1 MKTPAILKLAYRRPL
16 RFLYCV
22 AFSFWYFARHVLDGL
37 RYMATPAREAPIAR
51 DKREILYIIANID
64 FFKDANHVVGG
75 HITHV
80 LGVIRG
86 LAKAGYR
93 VHVLTTQAVPFLDQ
107 PDCIQHVIAPE
118 RTLPELPLVDYLPW
132 HRQLYRDAL
141 RLVGERPIAF
151 IYQRHTNLVFSGGL
165 IAHRLGVPEVL
176 EVNSPVALMDGGL
189 ISRLFLFKFFE
200 KVAFRLAQRMIV
212 VSEVTRDILR
222 SNYAGVDVRKI
233 ITIPNGVDPQMFS
246 PDIPPANL
254 RAELGIADDV
264 FLVGFSGNFRPWHG
278 IDVLLEAYRRFRET
292 GARSHLVLIGGSE
305 NKAEYETKVREMG
318 LADGV
323 TFLGTVPFDQ
333 MPSHLVCFD
342 VLVSP
347 QVPLIGKT
355 FHGSPTKLFEYLAVG
370 KPVIASRI
378 GQLAEVIEHEQNGLL
393 VEPGSANEL
402 AAALRRVYDDRAAA
416 ARLGANA
423 RRTVLERYTWD
434 QNANQVLAAL
444 RS

>member
-151 IYQRHTNLVFSGGL
+151 IYQRHTNLVFSGCN
-165 IAHRLGVPEVL
+165 V
-176 EVNSPVALMDGGL
+176 SS
-189 ISRLFLFKFFE
+189 SRC
-200 KVAFRLAQRMIV
+200 
-212 VSEVTRDILR
+212 
-222 SNYAGVDVRKI
+222 
-233 ITIPNGVDPQMFS
+233 ITTFTSFNACS
-246 PDIPPANL
+246 ASL
-254 RAELGIADDV
+254 L
-264 FLVGFSGNFRPWHG
+264 
-278 IDVLLEAYRRFRET
+278 VLLIIIKSSAYLTSLPSVCPFF
-292 GARSHLVLIGGSE
+292 SH
-305 NKAEYETKVREMG
+305 
-318 LADGV
+318 
-323 TFLGTVPFDQ
+323 TV
-333 MPSHLVCFD
+333 
-342 VLVSP
+342 
-347 QVPLIGKT
+347 
-355 FHGSPTKLFEYLAVG
+355 
-370 KPVIASRI
+370 SR
-378 GQLAEVIEHEQNGLL
+378 
-393 VEPGSANEL
+393 
-402 AAALRRVYDDRAAA
+402 
-416 ARLGANA
+416 
-423 RRTVLERYTWD
+423 
-434 QNANQVLAAL
+434 
-444 RS
+444 